1 MWCSPHARSMSW
13 VPQNL
18 AEACTVHSTIT
29 ACQPQTF
36 MFLQLVTQLFGQSLD
51 SKNYGGGG
59 GGSSGYDYNFNHFFD
74 ASSSFHNYN
83 QNQHHQQPKSE
94 EYDFIVV
101 GAGSAGCV
109 VANRLTEVGKWK
121 VSTIIYFCFFL
132 LIIN

>member
-1 MWCSPHARSMSW
+1 MSW
-13 VPQNL
+13 VSQNL

-51 SKNYGGGG
+51 SNY
-59 GGSSGYDYNFNHFFD
+59 GGSSGNDYNFNNFFD
-74 ASSSFHNYN
+74 SSSSFYNYN
-83 QNQHHQQPKSE
+83 KKQEEPKSE

-109 VANRLTEVGKWK
+109 VANRLTEIGKWK
-121 VSTIIYFCFFL
+121 VS
-132 LIIN
+132 IINYSFFNKKQT